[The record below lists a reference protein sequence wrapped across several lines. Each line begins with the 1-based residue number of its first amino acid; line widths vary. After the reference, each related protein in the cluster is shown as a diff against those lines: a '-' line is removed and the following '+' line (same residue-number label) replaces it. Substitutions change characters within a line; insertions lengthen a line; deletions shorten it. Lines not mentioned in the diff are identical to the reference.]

1 MTLHVKDGGTWK
13 EVTGLYVKDGGTW
26 KEATNA
32 YVKDA
37 GSWKE
42 FKAPAGG
49 GGGGYTYTV
58 AASSLS
64 GGKTIDGSFT
74 LSPASGGT
82 VAWTV
87 TYASSSPP
95 GFWSTNTSYT
105 TGEPATIRSVS
116 NDASSGT
123 LVSLTYNVSA
133 TVNGDD
139 SVVEPTQVTFLHQF

>member
-1 MTLHVKDGGTWK
+1 MTLHVKDAGTWK
-13 EVTGLYVKDGGTW
+13 EVTNL
-26 KEATNA
+26 

-42 FKAPAGG
+42 VTSGQVKDTTWKEFKTTGGG

-58 AASSLS
+58 VATSTS

-74 LSPASGGT
+74 LSPLSGGT

-105 TGEPATIRSVS
+105 TGEPATVRSVS
-116 NDASSGT
+116 QDASSGT
-123 LVSLTYNVSA
+123 LVQLTYDVSA

-139 SVVEPTQVTFLHQF
+139 TVVEPTQVTFSHQF